1 MASKLVSSIV
11 RLGLLAFVFLFV
23 FFPDKLHI
31 DVDYQFKPLFDNLYI
46 RLAKTM
52 VLLLIMIEILR
63 MFYYGII
70 KSPNLNKVVVN
81 AGTLLTMLLVFGV
94 MLEVVFMYVAQ
105 SHEGA
110 LSKASQIWFARY
122 WPPVTT
128 EGYRDKPKTDVT
140 SKKKILV
147 IGDSFA
153 AGHGLENIDDRF
165 SDQLEQKLG
174 SDKVVVYNLGV
185 SGSDTRDEF
194 KRLQKFPV
202 QKADAIVL
210 EYFPNDIAMAAA
222 DAKLSLA
229 EFKPYDDIK
238 NPLLGM
244 MTMRFYFPNYIYW
257 QFPHLPPASITN
269 YVQTAYSDT
278 TILNPHLRDLKQIV
292 DYAKAQNSK
301 LYVVMIPFL
310 ANLEKSND
318 YTKPVEAFLK
328 QNNVPI
334 IKLGDHL
341 SDIDA
346 PKRIVGKNDGHASA
360 VVNHRIAD
368 LLYELIKKDI

>member
-1 MASKLVSSIV
+1 MASKLVSSVI

-31 DVDYQFKPLFDNLYI
+31 EVNYQFKPLFDNLYI
-46 RLAKTM
+46 RIAKTM
-52 VLLLIMIEILR
+52 ILLLILIEILR

-70 KSPNLNKVVVN
+70 KTPTLNKIVANV
-81 AGTLLTMLLVFGV
+81 GTLATMLLIFGIL
-94 MLEVVFMYVAQ
+94 LEVVFMYVSQ

-128 EGYRDKPKTDVT
+128 EGYRDKPKTNVET
-140 SKKKILV
+140 KKKIVV

-153 AGHGLENIDDRF
+153 AGHGLDNVEDRF
-165 SDQLEQKLG
+165 SDQLEQKLVVE
-174 SDKVVVYNLGV
+174 KVVVYNLGI

-194 KRLQKFPV
+194 KRLQKFPI

-222 DAKLSLA
+222 DGKLSLA
-229 EFKPYDDIK
+229 EFQPYNDIK
-238 NPLLGM
+238 NPLLTM
-244 MTMRFYFPNYIYW
+244 LAMRFYFPNYIYW

-269 YVQTAYSDT
+269 YVQKAYSDT
-278 TILNPHLRDLKQIV
+278 TILNPHLRDLKLII
-292 DYAKAQNSK
+292 DHAKAQNSK

-310 ANLEKSND
+310 NNIEKSNE
-318 YTKPVEAFLK
+318 YTQPVEDFFKA
-328 QNNVPI
+328 NHIPVV
-334 IKLGDHL
+334 KLADHL
-341 SDIDA
+341 ADID
-346 PKRIVGKNDGHASA
+346 PKNRSVGKNDGHASA
-360 VVNHRIAD
+360 AVNHRIAD